1 MHKLWESIAPSICY
15 SEGNITQ
22 GKGQIIYLMAAAV
35 IMGRIM

>member
-1 MHKLWESIAPSICY
+1 MLHLWESSAPSICF
-15 SEGNITQ
+15 SGGNITQ